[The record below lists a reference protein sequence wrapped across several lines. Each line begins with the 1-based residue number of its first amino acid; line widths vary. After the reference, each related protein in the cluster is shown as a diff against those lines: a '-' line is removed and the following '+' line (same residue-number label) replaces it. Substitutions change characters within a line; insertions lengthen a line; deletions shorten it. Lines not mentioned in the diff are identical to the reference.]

1 MSFHHKINA
10 ETIRLIIH
18 SSINGLLIGAG
29 ICYTIQ
35 SEKYIHIPLV
45 ILFPSVYTGY
55 HSYKN
60 KDKILEW
67 IRK

>member
-1 MSFHHKINA
+1 MSFHHRLNTK
-10 ETIRLIIH
+10 TIRLITN

-45 ILFPSVYTGY
+45 ILFPSVYSGY